1 MFMTFG
7 LCRAFVLKQL
17 ISVLKRWRGRLIWR
31 RRNIIP
37 PTTTTS
43 NVPTGVTGSTAATS
57 SEVTTALAKRS
68 SRPLG
73 PGGGGVTKVESAPP
87 IESAGIS
94 SGSTSAH
101 VETGAT
107 FGADFGVR
115 SKDRFSTYAGVN
127 AHKSQLHSH
136 FIELDG
142 CLTKVAE

>member
-1 MFMTFG
+1 MTFG

-37 PTTTTS
+37 PTTTS
-43 NVPTGVTGSTAATS
+43 NNVPTGVTDSTAATS

-68 SRPLG
+68 SRPLQ
-73 PGGGGVTKVESAPP
+73 PGGSGVTKVESAPP

-115 SKDRFSTYAGVN
+115 SKDRFSTYAGAN

>member
-1 MFMTFG
+1 M
-7 LCRAFVLKQL
+7 
-17 ISVLKRWRGRLIWR
+17 LKRWRGRLIWR
-31 RRNIIP
+31 RRNIVP
-37 PTTTTS
+37 PTTTN
-43 NVPTGVTGSTAATS
+43 NVPTGVTDSTAATS
-57 SEVTTALAKRS
+57 SEATTALAKRS

>member
-1 MFMTFG
+1 MFMTSG

-37 PTTTTS
+37 PTTS
-43 NVPTGVTGSTAATS
+43 NNVPTGVTDS
-57 SEVTTALAKRS
+57 TTALAKRS

-73 PGGGGVTKVESAPP
+73 PGGSGVTKVESAPP
-87 IESAGIS
+87 INVIS

-101 VETGAT
+101 VETGDT

-115 SKDRFSTYAGVN
+115 SKFSTYAGAN